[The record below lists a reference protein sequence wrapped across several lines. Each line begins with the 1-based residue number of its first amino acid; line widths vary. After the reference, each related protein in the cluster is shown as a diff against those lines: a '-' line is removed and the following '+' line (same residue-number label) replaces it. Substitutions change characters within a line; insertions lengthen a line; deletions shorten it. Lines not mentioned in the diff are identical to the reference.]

1 MLQFS
6 MPYLAEKVI
15 DMLYNILS
23 RVTDDETMTGHS
35 GIPTSPTGENM
46 SVEDFQKILLAGGNP
61 QLVEGLNEAQIVKLK
76 VGSVGRMRRM
86 YKNLVE
92 N

>member
-1 MLQFS
+1 MLF
-6 MPYLAEKVI
+6 
-15 DMLYNILS
+15 NILS
-23 RVTDDETMTGHS
+23 LVTDNETQTTPS
-35 GIPTSPTGENM
+35 LTASPNGEAL

-76 VGSVGRMRRM
+76 VGSVGRMQRM